1 MSKASSK
8 LAASVSKVRKQPAAS
23 VAAKRAATATSPSP
37 AARGTSQT
45 AKMAQSKLA
54 GELHPARVWP
64 D

>member
-8 LAASVSKVRKQPAAS
+8 LAASVSKVRKQPAAPA
-23 VAAKRAATATSPSP
+23 AAKRAATATAPSP
-37 AARGTSQT
+37 AARGARQT
-45 AKMAQSKLA
+45 AKKAQSTLA

>member
-23 VAAKRAATATSPSP
+23 VAAKRAATATSPSS
-37 AARGTSQT
+37 AARDARQV
-45 AKMAQSKLA
+45 KMAQSKLA